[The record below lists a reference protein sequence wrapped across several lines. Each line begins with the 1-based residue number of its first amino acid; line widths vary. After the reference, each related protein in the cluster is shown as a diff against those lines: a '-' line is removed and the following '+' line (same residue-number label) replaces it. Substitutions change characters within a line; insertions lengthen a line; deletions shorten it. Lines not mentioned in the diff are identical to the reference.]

1 MSSNSLHALFLGPNA
16 ENQQLFEKL
25 LLEFLR
31 DHAYWRRNFHP
42 EDGNAIPTSAQFHD
56 AFLDMVAKTRRE
68 LGALSSDLKRAA
80 PFYSPRYIGH
90 MNSDLLIPGLIAQMM
105 TTLYNPNNVSAEAGP
120 ATISRELEV
129 GNQLAVMCGYN
140 VDPRSSPVAW
150 GHLTSGG
157 TVANYEALFNLREV
171 KFFPQALAA
180 AAQELGIRLPEIGP
194 KDQEIQSYSPWE
206 LMNFSIE
213 QTVALLQQVRDC
225 LKKQGI
231 GRQDFQ
237 AFWEAVN
244 GQSLKHLG
252 MVAFFEKH
260 SSLKPPIVLAPATA
274 HYSWE
279 KGLRLLGMGESQL
292 VKVHT
297 TRNMTL
303 DMDHFEEVVAR
314 EMAAERPILAAIGV
328 LGTTEFSSVD
338 PLAEMVAVRERWLNK
353 GRFFGIHVDA
363 AWGGYISSLFRRAD
377 GSLAGQQEIA
387 SDFKWFPSTKV
398 YQAMGA
404 LASADSI
411 TIDPH
416 KLGYLPYPSGAYI
429 CRNIGTIDF
438 IVQKVSYLY
447 DIRDERE
454 TKNQTVRLKNLG
466 QFILEGSKPG
476 AAAAAAYVSHRVL
489 PLHKHGFGR
498 LVERTIRAC
507 EYFRY
512 KLHTLKK
519 RLEEHIYLTIPIE
532 PQTNILCFAF
542 NPKKNPYLGLMN
554 PFERRIFANIKI
566 DYKMPLQLKEFIG
579 SYTSLVK
586 QKVHPDLANDIL
598 SDLGIDPASFVKHP
612 ENDKQSDHI
621 FLFRHSLMSPWLLEK
636 VDGLNYIDRF
646 CDCLENL
653 ILQALKSPTYVGQGA

>member
-1 MSSNSLHALFLGPNA
+1 MPSNSLHALFLGPNA

-42 EDGNAIPTSAQFHD
+42 EDGNTIPTSAQFHD
-56 AFLDMVAKTRRE
+56 IFLDMVAKTRRE
-68 LGALSSDLKRAA
+68 LGALSADLKRAA

-129 GNQLAVMCGYN
+129 GNQLATMCGYN
-140 VDPRSSPVAW
+140 TDPEHSPIAW

-171 KFFPQALAA
+171 KFFPLALASA
-180 AAQELGIRLPEIGP
+180 TRELGLTLAEVGPE
-194 KDQEIQSYSPWE
+194 KREINSYSPWE
-206 LMNFSIE
+206 LVNFSVSQTIE
-213 QTVALLQQVRDC
+213 LLKQAYAR
-225 LKKQGI
+225 LKNQGL
-231 GRQDFQ
+231 RHRELSD
-237 AFWEAVN
+237 FWESVN
-244 GQSLKHLG
+244 RESLKHLG
-252 MVAFFEKH
+252 AVAFFEKH
-260 SSLKPPIVLAPATA
+260 KELKPPIVLAPATA

-279 KGLRLLGMGESQL
+279 KALRLLSLGERQL
-292 VKVHT
+292 IKVNT
-297 TRNMTL
+297 TRNMTM
-303 DMDHFEEVVAR
+303 DIDHFEEVLER
-314 EMAAERPILAAIGV
+314 EMASQRPVLAAIGV

-338 PLAEMVAVRERWLNK
+338 PLADMVVLRDKWLAK

-363 AWGGYISSLFRRAD
+363 AWGGYLACLFRRTD
-377 GSLAGQQEIA
+377 GSFCAYKEVG
-387 SDFKWFPSTKV
+387 SDFKWFPTTAV
-398 YQAMGA
+398 YRAFRA
-404 LASADSI
+404 LSAADSI

-429 CRNIGTIDF
+429 CRDLGMIDF
-438 IVQKVSYLY
+438 IVQKVTYLY

-454 TKNQTVRLKNLG
+454 TKNQAVRLKNLG

-476 AAAAAAYVSHRVL
+476 AAAAAAFVCHRVL

-498 LVERTIRAC
+498 LVERTVCAC
-507 EYFRY
+507 EYFRF

-519 RLEEHIYLTIPIE
+519 KLSDDINLTIPIE

-542 NPKKNPYLGLMN
+542 NPKKNPFLGLMN

-566 DYKMPLQLKEFIG
+566 DYKMPLQLKDFIG

-586 QKVHPDLANDIL
+586 HKVHPDLANDIL
-598 SDLGIDPASFVKHP
+598 NDLGIDPASFVNHP
-612 ENDKQSDHI
+612 DNDKQSDHI

-636 VDGLNYIDRF
+636 VDGANYIDRF
-646 CDCLENL
+646 CDCLENH
-653 ILQALKSPTYVGQGA
+653 IREALKSPSYLGLGV